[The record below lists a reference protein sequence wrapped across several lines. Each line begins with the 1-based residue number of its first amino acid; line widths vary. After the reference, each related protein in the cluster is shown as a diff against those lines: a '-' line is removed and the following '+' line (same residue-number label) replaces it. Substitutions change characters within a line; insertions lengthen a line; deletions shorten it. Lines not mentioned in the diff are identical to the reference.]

1 MVDYI
6 EDSNSGNS
14 QPHNLSAY
22 SFFEIS
28 CIEESRFELI
38 DEEGSLCVCLT
49 HISPKFLQEHTNP
62 PLFMDDKKYAQQ
74 YNQSYHMEQLVVCN
88 EGLNHQEEY

>member
-6 EDSNSGNS
+6 EDSNSGKS
-14 QPHNLSAY
+14 WSHNILVC

-28 CIEESRFELI
+28 CIEESSFELI

-49 HISPKFLQEHTNP
+49 HISPEFLQEHTNP

-74 YNQSYHMEQLVVCN
+74 YNQS
-88 EGLNHQEEY
+88 